1 MIPYYLYLY
10 TENVNI
16 GLYLN
21 QYYLNCRSKIK
32 IYMQTTD
39 IILTD
44 QMGINVKPTFIQMR
58 ENFARIKREFRMQ
71 IILATNQL

>member
-1 MIPYYLYLY
+1 
-10 TENVNI
+10 
-16 GLYLN
+16 
-21 QYYLNCRSKIK
+21 
-32 IYMQTTD
+32 MQTTD

>member
-44 QMGINVKPTFIQMR
+44 QMGINVKPTFIQM
-58 ENFARIKREFRMQ
+58 
-71 IILATNQL
+71 